1 MPAPHTRMHAQILH
15 TSCCDMLFM
24 PISIVYFDNDD
35 PRGLS
40 VKHGNIVGI
49 VEETQDYLKVTT
61 WYIDICD

>member
-49 VEETQDYLKVTT
+49 VEEDTGLSKGNNLVHRYL
-61 WYIDICD
+61 